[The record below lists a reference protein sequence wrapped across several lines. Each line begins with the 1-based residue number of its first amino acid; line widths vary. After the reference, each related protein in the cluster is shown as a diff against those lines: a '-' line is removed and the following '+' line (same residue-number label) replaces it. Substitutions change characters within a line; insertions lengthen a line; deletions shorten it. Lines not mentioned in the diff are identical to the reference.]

1 MCLPCQMENYRQ
13 AVALDRCSLAGAG
26 EKSRVTVTTHC
37 VIAPCPVRKGKQR
50 RRVPPVGTLSRLGQ
64 NSRAG
69 ILRLRLTGHATS
81 ATSRRACET
90 RAAAARATQATGRK
104 SGDGGKGGPFPP
116 GARLRDASPRKECKK
131 KVAFLPLPRTEALWI
146 PAYARSAGVAGGRK
160 HGMASP
166 QRALGRPLLR
176 CDVRALPGR
185 DRTLHG
191 WSGLRGAVRAL
202 HYRLAIY
209 PICEIMIS
217 RG

>member
-37 VIAPCPVRKGKQR
+37 VIAPCPVRKGKQ
-50 RRVPPVGTLSRLGQ
+50 
-64 NSRAG
+64 
-69 ILRLRLTGHATS
+69 LRLRLWVRSSPSLARSQVTGSNPAAASHRVTPPPPS
-81 ATSRRACET
+81 SRRACET
-90 RAAAARATQATGRK
+90 RAAARATQATGRK

-146 PAYARSAGVAGGRK
+146 PAYARSAGVAGGGK

-176 CDVRALPGR
+176 CPC
-185 DRTLHG
+185 
-191 WSGLRGAVRAL
+191 
-202 HYRLAIY
+202 LAS
-209 PICEIMIS
+209 P
-217 RG
+217 